1 MNVDK
6 LVISVREQR
15 DQRVR
20 NQKMNLAK
28 NKSIKKLKRLPR
40 VKSSLPVL
48 RELAMSRLRADWI

>member
-6 LVISVREQR
+6 LVISVREPR